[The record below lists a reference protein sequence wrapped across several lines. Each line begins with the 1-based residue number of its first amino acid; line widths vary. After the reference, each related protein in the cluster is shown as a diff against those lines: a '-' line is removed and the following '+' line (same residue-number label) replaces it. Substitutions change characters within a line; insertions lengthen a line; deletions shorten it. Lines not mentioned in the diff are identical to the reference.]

1 VEIKDKII
9 YVSLITATL
18 FGIFGQDIAYFLN
31 EYFIKSY
38 PIYYLTALTVISMFL
53 YISSMLFIFI
63 QYKMQKQTKNA
74 LEIASVIFLIGFP
87 VSCWSLFVT
96 AMWWG

>member
-1 VEIKDKII
+1 MEIKEKII
-9 YVSLITATL
+9 CASLIIATI

-31 EYFIKSY
+31 ENFIKSY
-38 PIYYLTALTVISMFL
+38 PIYYLTSLTVISMFL

-63 QYKMQKQTKNA
+63 KKTKHT
-74 LEIASVIFLIGFP
+74 LEIVSVIFIIGFP
-87 VSCWSLFVT
+87 VSCWSLFCT